1 MSLLNNLWRGFMS
14 LLRSDRFDREM
25 DEELRFHLERQI
37 EENIKAG
44 MSPQQARYA
53 ARRSFGGVEQIK
65 EECRDMRGTRCIE
78 DFGQDLRYGLRMLRR
93 SPGFATVAVLV
104 LGLGIGANIA
114 IFSVA
119 NGVLLRPLPYADPER
134 LALIRLDFRGVT
146 GHAGIAPAEVQD
158 FRRHTRL
165 FEGFEVIAPNNSSLT
180 GEIMEKIPSAT
191 ITEGLIPLLGVRPL
205 LGMASSDTAAGP
217 QNRVWDVV
225 ISYELWQT
233 RFGGDKQIIGRK
245 IEVNNFNPSVVAVM
259 PRGFRMYLGPGT
271 NLPERIDL
279 FFLGSL
285 TADGLGT
292 SRSDH
297 SLTTVA
303 RLRPGV
309 TFKRAQ
315 GEIDA
320 IAADLARQYAKVY
333 GNTSVRFHLVPLHK
347 DLVGRVRP
355 AILALLG
362 AVGFVLLIA
371 CANVAHLVLTRT
383 SARANELAV
392 RCALGAGRRRIMR
405 QLLTEN
411 LLVSLIGGVAGLFI
425 AVEGVHLLLFLR
437 PANLPR
443 QETIGID
450 GAVLAAT
457 LLLSLIPGVGLGL
470 ISAWQAVKGDINE
483 SLKTGGRQP
492 FGGPGRLRNTL
503 VTAEVALSLV
513 LLVGAGLMIRT
524 FAKLSRFDW
533 GLDPT
538 HLLTLQVNIQPRSF
552 TAHESRWRFYQQA
565 LEKVRVLP
573 GVEAVSGVGP
583 LPLTGAEILESYALG
598 ETAQE
603 PLSASLHTVLPEYFH
618 SMGIR
623 MLAGRDFAPQEY
635 EQRVAVAIIDA
646 NLARHAWPS
655 ESPIGKKILWRPRTK
670 EQKWLEVA
678 GMVEHV
684 KASGFREEGR
694 PQIYV
699 PYMSHPI
706 FDIALVVRSKADPLT
721 LAGVIKKEAER
732 LGTRRPVHTIR
743 TMDEY
748 VADQLAETRFALVL
762 MGVFASIALALC
774 LIGLYGVI
782 AYSVSRRTHE
792 IGIRLALGAEA
803 RAVERLVLAQGIR
816 LVATG
821 IVAGLTGAFALTRVL
836 SSLVY
841 GVSVTD
847 PVTFAGIAV
856 LLGAVA
862 LLACYLPARRAA
874 KVDPM
879 AALRC
884 E

>member
-1 MSLLNNLWRGFMS
+1 
-14 LLRSDRFDREM
+14 
-25 DEELRFHLERQI
+25 
-37 EENIKAG
+37 
-44 MSPQQARYA
+44 
-53 ARRSFGGVEQIK
+53 V
-65 EECRDMRGTRCIE
+65 
-78 DFGQDLRYGLRMLRR
+78 
-93 SPGFATVAVLV
+93 
-104 LGLGIGANIA
+104 
-114 IFSVA
+114 
-119 NGVLLRPLPYADPER
+119 
-134 LALIRLDFRGVT
+134 
-146 GHAGIAPAEVQD
+146 
-158 FRRHTRL
+158 
-165 FEGFEVIAPNNSSLT
+165 
-180 GEIMEKIPSAT
+180 
-191 ITEGLIPLLGVRPL
+191 
-205 LGMASSDTAAGP
+205 
-217 QNRVWDVV
+217 
-225 ISYELWQT
+225 
-233 RFGGDKQIIGRK
+233 
-245 IEVNNFNPSVVAVM
+245 
-259 PRGFRMYLGPGT
+259 
-271 NLPERIDL
+271 
-279 FFLGSL
+279 
-285 TADGLGT
+285 
-292 SRSDH
+292 
-297 SLTTVA
+297 
-303 RLRPGV
+303 
-309 TFKRAQ
+309 
-315 GEIDA
+315 
-320 IAADLARQYAKVY
+320 
-333 GNTSVRFHLVPLHK
+333 VPLHK
-347 DLVGRVRP
+347 DLVERVRP

-470 ISAWQAVKGDINE
+470 ISAWQSTKGDIIE

-538 HLLTLQVNIQPRSF
+538 RLLTLQVNIQPRSF

-598 ETAQE
+598 EIAQE

-699 PYMSHPI
+699 PYMSYPI
-706 FDIALVVRSKADPLT
+706 FEIALVVRSKADPLT
-721 LAGVIKKEAER
+721 LAGMIKREVER

-748 VADQLAETRFALVL
+748 VADQLSETRFALVL

-821 IVAGLTGAFALTRVL
+821 IVAGLTGAFALTRAL

-847 PVTFAGIAV
+847 PVTFAGIAM

>member
-1 MSLLNNLWRGFMS
+1 FRKSQLE
-14 LLRSDRFDREM
+14 DEM
-25 DEELRFHLERQI
+25 GEELRFHLEKQI
-37 EENIKAG
+37 EDNIKAG
-44 MSPQQARYA
+44 MTGEEARYA
-53 ARRSFGGVEQIK
+53 ALRSFGGVEQIK

-78 DFGQDLRYGLRMLRR
+78 DLVQDLRYGLRTLRR

-245 IEVNNFNPSVVAVM
+245 IEVNNFNPAVVAVM

-392 RCALGAGRRRIMR
+392 RCALGAGRSRIIR

-411 LLVSLIGGVAGLFI
+411 LLISLIGGAAGLFI

-470 ISAWQAVKGDINE
+470 ISAWQSTKGDINE

-513 LLVGAGLMIRT
+513 LLVGAGSMIRT

-573 GVEAVSGVGP
+573 GVEAVSG
-583 LPLTGAEILESYALG
+583 ALG

-635 EQRVAVAIIDA
+635 EQQLAVAIIDA
-646 NLARHAWPS
+646 NLASHAWPS
-655 ESPIGKKILWRPRTK
+655 ESPIGKRILWRPRTK
-670 EQKWLEVA
+670 EQKWLEVV

-684 KASGFREEGR
+684 RAAGFREEGD

-706 FDIALVVRSKADPLT
+706 FDVALVVRSKTDPLT
-721 LAGVIKKEAER
+721 LAGVIKKEVER

-762 MGVFASIALALC
+762 MGIFASIALALC

-821 IVAGLTGAFALTRVL
+821 IFAGLTGAFALTRAL

-874 KVDPM
+874 KIDPI

>member
-1 MSLLNNLWRGFMS
+1 MVLLFK
-14 LLRSDRFDREM
+14 LRALFRKSQLKVEM
-25 DEELRFHLERQI
+25 GEELRFHLTRQI
-37 EENIKAG
+37 EDNIKIG
-44 MSPQQARYA
+44 MSPEEARYA
-53 ARRSFGGVEQIK
+53 AWRSFGGVEQIK
-65 EECRDMRGTRCIE
+65 EERRDMRGTRCIE
-78 DFGQDLRYGLRMLRR
+78 DFGQDLRYGLRTLRR

-104 LGLGIGANIA
+104 LGLGIGANVA

-245 IEVNNFNPSVVAVM
+245 IEVNNSNPSVVAVM
-259 PRGFRMYLGPGT
+259 PRAVRMYLWPGT
-271 NLPERIDL
+271 NWPDLIDL
-279 FFLGSL
+279 FFVEF
-285 TADGLGT
+285 DGLGT

-347 DLVGRVRP
+347 DLVERVRP

-371 CANVAHLVLTRT
+371 CANVAHLVLART
-383 SARANELAV
+383 SAAANELAV

-450 GAVLAAT
+450 GAVLAAA
-457 LLLSLIPGVGLGL
+457 LALSLIPGVGLGL
-470 ISAWQAVKGDINE
+470 ISAWQSTKGDIND

-538 HLLTLQVNIQPRSF
+538 RLLTLQVNIQPRSF
-552 TAHESRWRFYQQA
+552 AAHERRWRFYQQA

-598 ETAQE
+598 EIAQE
-603 PLSASLHTVLPEYFH
+603 PFSASLHTVLPEYFH

-623 MLAGRDFAPQEY
+623 MVAGRDFAPQEY

-655 ESPIGKKILWRPRTK
+655 ESPIGKRILWRPRTK

-699 PYMSHPI
+699 PYMSYPI
-706 FDIALVVRSKADPLT
+706 FDIALVVRSKTDPLT
-721 LAGVIKKEAER
+721 LAGMIKRDVER

-748 VADQLAETRFALVL
+748 VADQLSETRFALVL
-762 MGVFASIALALC
+762 MGVFASIAPSLC

-874 KVDPM
+874 KVDPI